1 MFTKPAMPI
10 LREGSQESA
19 ETIIASSVKV
29 EGDFSSQGNVLIE
42 GTVEG
47 KLHTAKDLRVG
58 EKAKISADVSATNA
72 VIAGEIRG
80 NLVVAEKLELEPT
93 ARIMGDVRTKI
104 LLVAAGA
111 TVNGRIMMGAEAE
124 AAAKKAG
131 EAPKPP
137 MPNQPQPQHQPN
149 NFNGQQHH

>member
-1 MFTKPAMPI
+1 MPI
-10 LREGSQESA
+10 LREGAQEA
-19 ETIIASSVKV
+19 ETIIAASVKV

-42 GTVEG
+42 GVVEG

-58 EKAKISADVSATNA
+58 ERAKISADVSATNA

-93 ARIMGDVRTKI
+93 ARVMGDVRTKI
-104 LLVAAGA
+104 LTVAAGA

-124 AAAKKAG
+124 AAAKKTT
-131 EAPKPP
+131 E
-137 MPNQPQPQHQPN
+137 QPQPPKTPVFGGQPQAP
-149 NFNGQQHH
+149 QQH